1 MRLFVFKKSRP
12 GNMNDLKFA
21 ILRAFE
27 STVKALLATSDSSN
41 GGCGEM
47 ECVFDANTHNSAE
60 LGEICSELREIRT
73 ELAELRTQL
82 VQLEKRL
89 EKNEKK
95 EEDCCGGAKKVANIV
110 VNDVWPTADDI
121 DDDMFH
127 RSLLGQM
134 PIPLRGIEFNKT
146 VKVEPVQV
154 PIAPAA
160 APITPEL
167 RPRAQETEENVPDI
181 HEAEENEVVE
191 PHEDEE
197 EAVEVEGAE
206 DEEEGEEVEEEQEEE
221 EEEEGLE
228 EVEYKG
234 NTYYKDAEN
243 IVFTLNDEGE
253 LNEDPVGRWYD
264 DKKIVKF
271 FAKPS
276 QVRT

>member
-1 MRLFVFKKSRP
+1 MRLFVFKKART
-12 GNMNDLKFA
+12 GTMNDLKLA
-21 ILRAFE
+21 ILRTFE
-27 STVKALLATSDSSN
+27 STVKALMADSN
-41 GGCGEM
+41 GGGCGEM
-47 ECVFDANTHNSAE
+47 ECVFDANQHNSAE

-73 ELAELRTQL
+73 EIAELRTQL
-82 VQLEKRL
+82 GLLKKGLEANK
-89 EKNEKK
+89 EK
-95 EEDCCGGAKKVANIV
+95 DDGCCGGAKKVANIV

-134 PIPLRGIEFNKT
+134 PIPLRGIETFKT
-146 VKVEPVQV
+146 VKVEPAV
-154 PIAPAA
+154 PVVLPA

-167 RPRAQETEENVPDI
+167 RPRAQETEENVPEI
-181 HEAEENEVVE
+181 HEEDENEVVE
-191 PHEDEE
+191 P
-197 EAVEVEGAE
+197 
-206 DEEEGEEVEEEQEEE
+206 EEGEEADEEAEGEEEVEVEEEEEEAEEEE

-243 IVFTLNDEGE
+243 IVYTLNDEGE
-253 LNEDPVGRWYD
+253 LNEEPVGRWYD

>member
-1 MRLFVFKKSRP
+1 MAS
-12 GNMNDLKFA
+12 GD
-21 ILRAFE
+21 
-27 STVKALLATSDSSN
+27 
-41 GGCGEM
+41 GGEI
-47 ECVFDANTHNSAE
+47 ECVFDANAHNNAE

-82 VQLEKRL
+82 GLLEKRL

-95 EEDCCGGAKKVANIV
+95 DDGCCSGIKKVANIV

-121 DDDMFH
+121 DDDMF
-127 RSLLGQM
+127 RQSLLGQM
-134 PIPLRGIEFNKT
+134 PIPLRGLDTSKT

-154 PIAPAA
+154 PAVPLA

-167 RPRAQETEENVPDI
+167 RPRAEETEENVPDI
-181 HEAEENEVVE
+181 HEV
-191 PHEDEE
+191 
-197 EAVEVEGAE
+197 
-206 DEEEGEEVEEEQEEE
+206 DEEEGEEAVNGNNEGTEEEDEEEEVEEEEGEQEEE

-234 NTYYKDAEN
+234 NTYYKDDEN
-243 IVFTLNDEGE
+243 LVYTLNDEGE

-271 FAKPS
+271 FAKPT
-276 QVRT
+276 QIRT

>member
-1 MRLFVFKKSRP
+1 
-12 GNMNDLKFA
+12 MNDLKFA
-21 ILRAFE
+21 ILRTFE
-27 STVKALLATSDSSN
+27 STVKALMNS
-41 GGCGEM
+41 GGGSGEM
-47 ECVFDANTHNSAE
+47 ECVFDATSQNNAE

-73 ELAELRTQL
+73 ELAELRTQI

-89 EKNEKK
+89 EKNEKGD
-95 EEDCCGGAKKVANIV
+95 ECCPNKKIIANTV

-121 DDDMFH
+121 DDEMFH

-134 PIPLRGIEFNKT
+134 PIPLRGT
-146 VKVEPVQV
+146 DSSV
-154 PIAPAA
+154 PAPAA
-160 APITPEL
+160 AAAAAVVAAAAPVTPEL
-167 RPRAQETEENVPDI
+167 LPRVQETDEHIPDI
-181 HEAEENEVVE
+181 HEVEPGDAEDEEEAAEEAE
-191 PHEDEE
+191 EDEE
-197 EAVEVEGAE
+197 EAVE
-206 DEEEGEEVEEEQEEE
+206 EEEEEVEEE

-243 IVFTLNDEGE
+243 VVYTLNDEGE

-276 QVRT
+276 QTRT